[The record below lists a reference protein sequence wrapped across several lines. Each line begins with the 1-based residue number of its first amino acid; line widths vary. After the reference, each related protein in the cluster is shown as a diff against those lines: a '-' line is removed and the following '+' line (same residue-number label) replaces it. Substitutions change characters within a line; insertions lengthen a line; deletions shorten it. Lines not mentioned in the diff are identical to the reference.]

1 MQRGLQVPSGVH
13 DCMWACVYVGVYV
26 CGRVCMYVCMAAAAL
41 SWLTVSGSCVVD
53 VWVTR
58 CQTGSRTET

>member
-1 MQRGLQVPSGVH
+1 MQSGMVQGGLQVPSGVYVCVRA
-13 DCMWACVYVGVYV
+13 CMCVSVYVYV
-26 CGRVCMYVCMAAAAL
+26 AAAAQ
-41 SWLTVSGSCVVD
+41 SWQTVGGSCVVD